1 MIRGILIALLG
12 VAIVGTSYWGYKEHQ
27 EKDAVLLHAENNY
40 QRAFHDLTYQVD
52 QLHDKIGSTLAMNSK
67 KTLSPALAEVWKT
80 TSEAHNNVSQLP
92 LTLMP
97 FNKTEEFL
105 AKVGDFSYKAA
116 VRDLDKEPLN
126 KKEYASLNQL
136 YENSKDIQNE
146 LRNVQ
151 HLIIDKNLRWM
162 DVELALAS
170 GQKQSD
176 NTIINGF
183 KTVEKSASAFSDT
196 DLSATEMTN
205 AKKEQQGYDHLKGK
219 RITEKEARKIAQKFA
234 QDKNYNIKVSKSGKK
249 TNRDVYS
256 ISMQDPDQKAD
267 IYMDITEKGGYP
279 VYLIQNKKIKD
290 EKISLNDASNKAL
303 QFLKKNGYKTEDLKM
318 DESSQYDGVGVFSF
332 VPVQDG
338 VWLYPDSIRIKVAL
352 DDGEITGFNAKDF
365 LISHKKRDLPKPKL
379 TLEKAKASLNP
390 NVKVQ
395 ETRLALVTNELSQE
409 VLCYEILGTIEN
421 DTFRMFI
428 NTEDGTEE
436 KVQKMKSA
444 EPIYN
449 DL

>member
-1 MIRGILIALLG
+1 MIRGILIAILG
-12 VAIVGTSYWGYKEHQ
+12 IAIVGTSYWGYKEHQ

-52 QLHDKIGSTLAMNSK
+52 QLHDQIGSTLAMNSK
-67 KTLSPALAEVWKT
+67 KTLSPALAEVWRT

-105 AKVGDFSYKAA
+105 ANVGDFSYKTA

-126 KKEYASLNQL
+126 NKEYSSLNKL
-136 YENSKDIQNE
+136 YEKSKDIQNE

-151 HLIIDKNLRWM
+151 HLIIDNNLRWM

-176 NTIINGF
+176 NTIIDGF
-183 KTVEKSASAFSDT
+183 KTVENTANAFSDT
-196 DLSATEMTN
+196 DLGPAAMTN
-205 AKKEQQGYDHLKGK
+205 KVKEEKGYNHLKGDK
-219 RITEKEARKIAQKFA
+219 ITQAEAKKIAQKFA
-234 QDKNYNIKVSKSGKK
+234 QDKNYNIKVAKSGRK
-249 TNRDVYS
+249 TNKDVYS
-256 ISMQDPDQKAD
+256 VSMQDPDQKSD

-290 EKISLNDASNKAL
+290 EKISLNDATNRAL
-303 QFLKKNGYKTEDLKM
+303 QFLKKNGYDTDDLKM

-338 VWLYPDSIRIKVAL
+338 VWLYPDSIRMKVAL
-352 DDGEITGFNAKDF
+352 DDGEIVGFSAKDF
-365 LISHKKRDLPKPKL
+365 LTSHRKRDLPKPKL
-379 TLEKAKASLNP
+379 TPEKAKASLNH

-395 ETRLALVTNELSQE
+395 ETRLALITNEDSQE
-409 VLCYEILGTIEN
+409 VLCYEMLGTIEN

-428 NTEDGTEE
+428 NANDGSEE
-436 KVQKMKSA
+436 KIEKMKSA
-444 EPIYN
+444 EPIYKG
-449 DL
+449 L

>member
-1 MIRGILIALLG
+1 MIRGILIAILG
-12 VAIVGTSYWGYKEHQ
+12 IAIVGTSYWGYKEHQ

-52 QLHDKIGSTLAMNSK
+52 QLHDQIGSTLAMNSK
-67 KTLSPALAEVWKT
+67 KTLSPALAEVWRT

-105 AKVGDFSYKAA
+105 ANVGDFSYKTA

-126 KKEYASLNQL
+126 KKEYSSLNKL
-136 YENSKDIQNE
+136 YEKSKDIQNE

-151 HLIIDKNLRWM
+151 HLIIDNNLRWM

-176 NTIINGF
+176 NTIIDGF
-183 KTVEKSASAFSDT
+183 KTVENTANAFLDT
-196 DLSATEMTN
+196 DLGPAAMTN
-205 AKKEQQGYDHLKGK
+205 KVKEEKGYNHLKGDK
-219 RITEKEARKIAQKFA
+219 ITQAEAKKIAQKFA
-234 QDKNYNIKVSKSGKK
+234 QDKNYNIKVAKSGRK
-249 TNRDVYS
+249 TNKDVYS
-256 ISMQDPDQKAD
+256 VSMQDPDQKSD

-290 EKISLNDASNKAL
+290 EKISLNDATNRAL
-303 QFLKKNGYKTEDLKM
+303 QFLKKNGYDTDDLKM

-338 VWLYPDSIRIKVAL
+338 VWLYPDSIRMKVAL
-352 DDGEITGFNAKDF
+352 DDGEIVGFSAKDF
-365 LISHKKRDLPKPKL
+365 LTSHRKRDLPKPKL
-379 TLEKAKASLNP
+379 TPEKAKASLNH

-395 ETRLALVTNELSQE
+395 ETRLALITNEDSQE
-409 VLCYEILGTIEN
+409 VLCYEMLGTIEN

-428 NTEDGTEE
+428 NANDGSEE
-436 KVQKMKSA
+436 KIEKMKSA
-444 EPIYN
+444 EPIYKG
-449 DL
+449 L

>member
-1 MIRGILIALLG
+1 MIRGILIAILG
-12 VAIVGTSYWGYKEHQ
+12 IAIVGTSYWGYKEHQ

-67 KTLSPALAEVWKT
+67 KTLSPALTEVWKT

-105 AKVGDFSYKAA
+105 ANVGDFSYKAA

-126 KKEYASLNQL
+126 KKEYASLNKL
-136 YENSKDIQNE
+136 YENAKDIQNE

-151 HLIIDKNLRWM
+151 HLILDNNLRWM

-183 KTVEKSASAFSDT
+183 KTVEKSAAAFSET
-196 DLSATEMTN
+196 DFGPATMTSM
-205 AKKEQQGYDHLKGK
+205 KKEKQGYDHLKGK
-219 RITEKEARKIAQKFA
+219 KITEKEARKIAQKFA
-234 QDKNYNIKVSKSGKK
+234 PDKNHHIKVAKSGKR

-279 VYLIQNKKIKD
+279 VYLIQNKEIKK
-290 EKISLNDASNKAL
+290 EKISLNDASNRAL
-303 QFLKKNGYKTEDLKM
+303 QFLKKNGYNINDLKM

-332 VPVQDG
+332 VPIQND

-352 DDGEITGFNAKDF
+352 DDGEIVGFNAKDF
-365 LISHKKRDLPKPKL
+365 LTSHKQRDLPKPKL
-379 TLEKAKASLNP
+379 TPEKAKANLNP

-395 ETRLALVTNELSQE
+395 ETRRALITNELSQE

-428 NTEDGTEE
+428 NANDGSEE
-436 KVQKMKSA
+436 KIEKMKSA
-444 EPIYN
+444 EPIYK

>member
-1 MIRGILIALLG
+1 
-12 VAIVGTSYWGYKEHQ
+12 
-27 EKDAVLLHAENNY
+27 
-40 QRAFHDLTYQVD
+40 
-52 QLHDKIGSTLAMNSK
+52 
-67 KTLSPALAEVWKT
+67 
-80 TSEAHNNVSQLP
+80 
-92 LTLMP
+92 
-97 FNKTEEFL
+97 
-105 AKVGDFSYKAA
+105 
-116 VRDLDKEPLN
+116 
-126 KKEYASLNQL
+126 
-136 YENSKDIQNE
+136 
-146 LRNVQ
+146 
-151 HLIIDKNLRWM
+151 
-162 DVELALAS
+162 
-170 GQKQSD
+170 
-176 NTIINGF
+176 
-183 KTVEKSASAFSDT
+183 
-196 DLSATEMTN
+196 
-205 AKKEQQGYDHLKGK
+205 
-219 RITEKEARKIAQKFA
+219 TEKEARKIAQKFA

-332 VPVQDG
+332 VPVQDD

-379 TLEKAKASLNP
+379 TPEKAKASLNP

-428 NTEDGTEE
+428 NANDGTEE

>member
-1 MIRGILIALLG
+1 MIRGILIAVLG
-12 VAIVGTSYWGYKEHQ
+12 IAIVGTSYWGYKEHQ

-105 AKVGDFSYKAA
+105 ANVGDFSYKAA
-116 VRDLDKEPLN
+116 VRDLDKEPLS
-126 KKEYASLNQL
+126 KKEYASLNKL
-136 YENSKDIQNE
+136 YENAKDIQNE

-151 HLIIDKNLRWM
+151 HLVIDNNLRWM

-183 KTVEKSASAFSDT
+183 KTVEKSASAISESDFGAGT
-196 DLSATEMTN
+196 KTSM
-205 AKKEQQGYDHLKGK
+205 KKEQQGYGHLEGEK
-219 RITEKEARKIAQKFA
+219 ITEKEARKIAQKFA
-234 QDKNYNIKVSKSGKK
+234 PDKNHNIKVAKSGKK

-256 ISMQDPDQKAD
+256 ISMKDPDQKAD

-279 VYLIQNKKIKD
+279 VYLIQNKQIKD
-290 EKISLNDASNKAL
+290 EKISLNDASNRAL
-303 QFLKKNGYKTEDLKM
+303 QFLKKNGYNVGELEM

-332 VPVQDG
+332 VPVQDD

-352 DDGEITGFNAKDF
+352 DDGEIVGFNAKDF
-365 LISHKKRDLPKPKL
+365 LTAHKKRDLPKPKL
-379 TLEKAKASLNP
+379 TPEKAKANLNP

-395 ETRLALVTNELSQE
+395 ETRLALITNDLSQE

-428 NTEDGTEE
+428 NADDGSEE
-436 KVQKMKSA
+436 KIEKMKSA
-444 EPIYN
+444 EPIYK

>member
-1 MIRGILIALLG
+1 MIRGILIAILG
-12 VAIVGTSYWGYKEHQ
+12 IAIVGTSYWGYKEHQ

-52 QLHDKIGSTLAMNSK
+52 QLHDQIGSTLAMNSK
-67 KTLSPALAEVWKT
+67 KTLSPALAEVWRT

-105 AKVGDFSYKAA
+105 ANVGDFSYKTA

-126 KKEYASLNQL
+126 KKEYSSLNKL
-136 YENSKDIQNE
+136 YEKSKDIQNE

-151 HLIIDKNLRWM
+151 HLIIDNNLRWM

-176 NTIINGF
+176 NTIIDGF
-183 KTVEKSASAFSDT
+183 KTVENTANAFSDT
-196 DLSATEMTN
+196 DLGPAAMTN
-205 AKKEQQGYDHLKGK
+205 KVKEEKGYNHLKGDK
-219 RITEKEARKIAQKFA
+219 ITQAEAKKIAQKFD
-234 QDKNYNIKVSKSGKK
+234 QDKNYNIKVAKSGRK
-249 TNRDVYS
+249 TNKDVYS
-256 ISMQDPDQKAD
+256 VSMQDPDQKSD

-290 EKISLNDASNKAL
+290 EKISLNDATNRAL
-303 QFLKKNGYKTEDLKM
+303 QFLKKNGYDTDDLKM

-338 VWLYPDSIRIKVAL
+338 VWLYPDSIRMKVAL
-352 DDGEITGFNAKDF
+352 DDGEIVGFSAKDF
-365 LISHKKRDLPKPKL
+365 LTSHRKRDLPKPKL
-379 TLEKAKASLNP
+379 TPEKAKASLNH

-395 ETRLALVTNELSQE
+395 ETRLALITNEDSQE
-409 VLCYEILGTIEN
+409 VLCYEMLGTIEN

-428 NTEDGTEE
+428 NANDGSEE
-436 KVQKMKSA
+436 KIEKMKSA
-444 EPIYN
+444 EPIYKG
-449 DL
+449 L

>member
-1 MIRGILIALLG
+1 
-12 VAIVGTSYWGYKEHQ
+12 
-27 EKDAVLLHAENNY
+27 
-40 QRAFHDLTYQVD
+40 
-52 QLHDKIGSTLAMNSK
+52 
-67 KTLSPALAEVWKT
+67 
-80 TSEAHNNVSQLP
+80 
-92 LTLMP
+92 
-97 FNKTEEFL
+97 
-105 AKVGDFSYKAA
+105 
-116 VRDLDKEPLN
+116 
-126 KKEYASLNQL
+126 
-136 YENSKDIQNE
+136 
-146 LRNVQ
+146 
-151 HLIIDKNLRWM
+151 
-162 DVELALAS
+162 
-170 GQKQSD
+170 
-176 NTIINGF
+176 
-183 KTVEKSASAFSDT
+183 
-196 DLSATEMTN
+196 
-205 AKKEQQGYDHLKGK
+205 
-219 RITEKEARKIAQKFA
+219 
-234 QDKNYNIKVSKSGKK
+234 
-249 TNRDVYS
+249 
-256 ISMQDPDQKAD
+256 
-267 IYMDITEKGGYP
+267 
-279 VYLIQNKKIKD
+279 
-290 EKISLNDASNKAL
+290 
-303 QFLKKNGYKTEDLKM
+303 M

-365 LISHKKRDLPKPKL
+365 LISHKKRNLPKPKL

>member
-1 MIRGILIALLG
+1 MIRGILIAVLG
-12 VAIVGTSYWGYKEHQ
+12 IAIVGTSYWGYKEHQ

-105 AKVGDFSYKAA
+105 ANVGDFSYKAA
-116 VRDLDKEPLN
+116 VRDLDKEPLS
-126 KKEYASLNQL
+126 KKEYASLNKL
-136 YENSKDIQNE
+136 YENAKDIQNE

-151 HLIIDKNLRWM
+151 HLVIDNNLRWM

-183 KTVEKSASAFSDT
+183 KTVEKSASAISESDFGAGT
-196 DLSATEMTN
+196 KTSM
-205 AKKEQQGYDHLKGK
+205 KKEQQGYGHLEGEK
-219 RITEKEARKIAQKFA
+219 ITEKEARKIAQKFA
-234 QDKNYNIKVSKSGKK
+234 PDKNHNIKVAKSGKK

-256 ISMQDPDQKAD
+256 ISMKDPDQKAD

-279 VYLIQNKKIKD
+279 VYLIQNKQIKD
-290 EKISLNDASNKAL
+290 EKISLNDASNRAL
-303 QFLKKNGYKTEDLKM
+303 QFLKKNGYNVGELEM
-318 DESSQYDGVGVFSF
+318 DESSQYDGIGVFSF
-332 VPVQDG
+332 VPVQDD

-352 DDGEITGFNAKDF
+352 DDGEIVGFNAKDF
-365 LISHKKRDLPKPKL
+365 LTAHKKRDLPKPKL
-379 TLEKAKASLNP
+379 TPEKAKANLNP

-395 ETRLALVTNELSQE
+395 ETRLALITNDLSQE

-428 NTEDGTEE
+428 NADDGSEE
-436 KVQKMKSA
+436 KIEKMKSA
-444 EPIYN
+444 EPIYK